1 MAEPDPYLLAI
12 IAPDRD
18 DVRRLI
24 SSSDSHLA
32 SLYPAESNHLT
43 DIEALAS
50 PDVSFLAVLCAGEA
64 VGCGALVRTRPGE
77 CELKRMFVAAAHRGR
92 GLARR
97 ILHALEAIA
106 GEEKR
111 VVRLET
117 GVKQVEA
124 IALYKSAGFVEIAPF
139 GSYAPDPL
147 SVFMEKRL
155 LRRQGADDIASSLP
169 PA

>member
-12 IAPDRD
+12 TEPDRD
-18 DVRRLI
+18 DVRRLT
-24 SSSDSHLA
+24 SSSDAYLA

-43 DIEALAS
+43 DIAALVS
-50 PDVSFLAVLCAGEA
+50 KDVTFLAALCAGEA

-77 CELKRMFVAAAHRGR
+77 CELKRMFVAAAHRRR

-97 ILHALEAIA
+97 ILRALEVIA
-106 GEEKR
+106 SEEKR

-117 GVKQVEA
+117 GVKQPEA
-124 IALYKSAGFVEIAPF
+124 MALYKSAGFVDIASF

-147 SVFMEKRL
+147 SVFMEKRFGVKTGEL
-155 LRRQGADDIASSLP
+155 AKSTIRRG
-169 PA
+169 

>member
-1 MAEPDPYLLAI
+1 MAEVDPYVLAI

-24 SSSDSHLA
+24 SLGDSYLA
-32 SLYPAESNHLT
+32 SLYPAERNHLADVAT
-43 DIEALAS
+43 LAS
-50 PDVSFLAVLCAGEA
+50 PEVTFLATVRAGEA
-64 VGCGALVRTRPGE
+64 VGCGALVRTGPGE

-92 GLARR
+92 GLGRR

-147 SVFMEKRL
+147 SVFIEKRF
-155 LRRQGADDIASSLP
+155 P
-169 PA
+169 H

>member
-12 IAPDRD
+12 IEPDRD

-24 SSSDSHLA
+24 SSSDSYLA
-32 SLYPAESNHLT
+32 SLYPAQSNHLT
-43 DIEALAS
+43 DIAALAS
-50 PDVSFLAVLCAGEA
+50 QDVTFLAALCADEA
-64 VGCGALVRTRPGE
+64 VGGGALVRTRPGE

-97 ILHALEAIA
+97 ILHALEVIA
-106 GEEKR
+106 SEEKR

-117 GVKQVEA
+117 GVKQPEA
-124 IALYKSAGFVEIAPF
+124 IALYKSAGFVDIAPF

-147 SVFMEKRL
+147 SVFMEKRF
-155 LRRQGADDIASSLP
+155 SE
-169 PA
+169 